1 MSCVPMKPN
10 FQYMMKHKQYIKHNR
25 WFFKKFKK
33 SWIQRQNKLLP
44 LIHARFNKMH
54 MKNNCNNLRSRW
66 YASMP
71 SMTLAHNWWK
81 SEGWKL
87 ETSIGLVWNP
97 HSLLRWWCVFK
108 KIKNCSDKTSRTMQN
123 VNHAKLCKVQNDK
136 PGQSLWG
143 EVKCHKAQGCNC
155 LRSYQLVG
163 CLMPVLMVDT
173 LCRPIRGQCCWSPWK
188 YPDWFSAICCA
199 NTIMLGT
206 LLISLVVMNMLQYFQ
221 KYYAQWPWPGSLH
234 TIMT

>member
-1 MSCVPMKPN
+1 
-10 FQYMMKHKQYIKHNR
+10 
-25 WFFKKFKK
+25 
-33 SWIQRQNKLLP
+33 
-44 LIHARFNKMH
+44 
-54 MKNNCNNLRSRW
+54 
-66 YASMP
+66 MP
-71 SMTLAHNWWK
+71 DSTKCTWKITATILGLDDMLQCLVRLLAHNWWK

-87 ETSIGLVWNP
+87 GTSIGLVWNP
-97 HSLLRWWCVFK
+97 HSLLRWCVFK

-143 EVKCHKAQGCNC
+143 VVKCHKAQGCYC
-155 LRSYQLVG
+155 LRSYQLVR

-206 LLISLVVMNMLQYFQ
+206 LLISLVVMNMLQYFP
-221 KYYAQWPWPGSLH
+221 KIVCPMAVAW
-234 TIMT
+234 